1 MRSCFFFLSFSPLLL
16 LLSPFLSIS
25 LTAEESLTA
34 ALKKRKG
41 RHDGAIRLYTAQT
54 GTTNHSKGKKTKKK
68 NKRRFLFMGS
78 TPVQEQS
85 SVQGREKHGREREMG
100 GVNGRGRVGGVAS

>member
-1 MRSCFFFLSFSPLLL
+1 
-16 LLSPFLSIS
+16 
-25 LTAEESLTA
+25 
-34 ALKKRKG
+34 
-41 RHDGAIRLYTAQT
+41 
-54 GTTNHSKGKKTKKK
+54 
-68 NKRRFLFMGS
+68 MGS

>member
-1 MRSCFFFLSFSPLLL
+1 MRSWFFSSFFSPPSSSA
-16 LLSPFLSIS
+16 SPFLSIS

-54 GTTNHSKGKKTKKK
+54 GTTNHGRGKKPKK